1 MNTQAYTRLGV
12 IVMHPDF
19 PIKDPSRL
27 FSPSLLIFRDRVR
40 KNLET
45 MLTLACTPDRIRP
58 HVKTHKMPA
67 LVKLTES
74 MGIRKHKCATIA
86 EAEMLALAGAQ
97 DVLLA
102 YPVVGPNIY
111 RLNQLIA
118 RYPHTTFRTLV
129 DDADAARALSAG
141 IAGAGKSLP
150 MLIDL
155 EVGMGRTGIAPGP
168 TASDLY
174 RLIED
179 LPNLV
184 ADGLHAYD
192 GHLQL
197 PDRASRRDAARVVQQ
212 QTLEL
217 RDRLLSRGSSVP
229 RLVFGG
235 TPTFPIHAELDEPGV
250 ECAPGTST
258 LFDAGYANKMPDL
271 PFLPAAVLLTR
282 VISRPRPGRLC
293 LDLGHKAVAAD
304 PAGPRL
310 TVLDIPEVTL
320 GGQSEEHLVVDTPHA
335 ADFPVGTPVLAIPTH
350 ICPTCALHRRAYVME
365 NGELV
370 DEWEVAARDRVIGV

>member
-1 MNTQAYTRLGV
+1 
-12 IVMHPDF
+12 MHPDY
-19 PIKDPSRL
+19 PIRDTSSL
-27 FSPSLLIFRDRVR
+27 LSPSLLIFRDRVR

-45 MLTLACTPDRIRP
+45 MLAIGRSADRLRP

-67 LVKLTES
+67 LVRLTES
-74 MGIRKHKCATIA
+74 MGIHKHKCATIA
-86 EAEMLALAGAQ
+86 EAEMLALAGAS

-102 YPVVGPNIY
+102 YPVVGPNVN
-111 RLNQLIA
+111 RLSQLMM
-118 RYPHTTFRTLV
+118 RHLRETTFRTLV
-129 DDADAARALSAG
+129 DDPDAMRALSRG
-141 IAGAGKSLP
+141 LDNVGRSLP
-150 MLIDL
+150 VLIDL
-155 EVGMGRTGIAPGP
+155 EVGMGRTGIAPG
-168 TASDLY
+168 AAAADLY
-174 RLIED
+174 ALIEKIPH
-179 LPNLV
+179 LSP
-184 ADGLHAYD
+184 DGLHAYD

-197 PDRASRRDAARVVQQ
+197 PVRAERRDAARIGQE
-212 QTLEL
+212 QTLAL
-217 RDRLLSRGSSVP
+217 RDQLQKRGSSVP

-235 TPTFPIHAELDEPGV
+235 TPTFPIHAELDEPGL

-258 LFDAGYANKMPDL
+258 LFDAGYAAKMPDL
-271 PFLPAAVLLTR
+271 PFSPAAVLLTR

-310 TVLDIPEVTL
+310 TILDIPEVTL
-320 GGQSEEHLVVDTPHA
+320 AGQSEEHLVVDTPHA
-335 ADFPVGTPVLAIPTH
+335 ANFPVGTTVLAIPTH